1 MSRKVNDD
9 RSTVLASAPRARC
22 VRTEDGYEVRN
33 LGGDDCYERGYTVL
47 GDGSFATR
55 AEAWHSAAESCAP
68 ASGDEPSE
76 RAENQK
82 DKP

>member
-1 MSRKVNDD
+1 MSCKVNDD

-22 VRTEDGYEVRN
+22 VRAGDGYEVRN

-47 GDGSFATR
+47 SDGRFATR

-68 ASGDEPSE
+68 ESGDEP
-76 RAENQK
+76 
-82 DKP
+82 